1 MCNPID
7 QQRIGQKLKII
18 IKLAGYDVKYIQ
30 EYLNLSC
37 PQPVYRWFKGQIL
50 PSVEK
55 LCALSNLLGVHM
67 EELLVLQGQSM
78 NIGLYKVAQE
88 PRIKRFLCYAQH
100 LQNVA

>member
-1 MCNPID
+1 M
-7 QQRIGQKLKII
+7 KII

-50 PSVEK
+50 HSVEK